1 MGIFMPLVRGFKALR
16 YNVEKIQDLSHV
28 ITPPYDIISPE
39 IRDTLAKRSE
49 YNFVHIDLPVDCSK
63 MNRYERASKLFKDW
77 KDKQIFVKEGKVS
90 AYWLRQRFT
99 DVRGVQMERLTLL
112 ALTEIPDENDT
123 DAQILPHERTF
134 EKPIEDRISLLNA
147 TNAQLS
153 PIFLI
158 FPDKEQ
164 ILRQCFANE
173 IRNGS
178 KAPDLS
184 VVTIDGVLN
193 ELWRTDW
200 SEELTHLFKDK
211 TLYIADGHH
220 RFQTAKKLLQDK
232 KRKYNETKENGN
244 KQSIEPY
251 KYVLTGFVTFEDPGL
266 LIYAPHRVIQELPNV
281 DYEVFFNELSKYFKL
296 SRIEENPVDY
306 LMREQKECN
315 KEEGEKTL
323 HCFGL
328 VVKNKGRFLLELNE
342 HGYNKLI
349 SEEKTRALQD
359 VNVYALHKLLF
370 EEILKLAPDT
380 QLIYEINPFRCIE
393 MVEMEG
399 AEMAFLIN
407 PIYPEVIK
415 KCADNHE
422 FMPQKATYF
431 FPKIPSGLV
440 VYEYTEE
447 SL

>member
-1 MGIFMPLVRGFKALR
+1 MPLVRGFKALR
-16 YNVEKIQDLSHV
+16 YNDDKIPDLSHV
-28 ITPPYDIISPE
+28 VTPPYDIISPE

-77 KDKQIFVKEGKVS
+77 KSKQVLVKDNKVS

-112 ALTEIPDENDT
+112 ALIEIPDESDT
-123 DAQILPHERTF
+123 NAQILPHERTF

-158 FPDKEQ
+158 FSDREQ
-164 ILRQCFANE
+164 VLRQCFFNE
-173 IRNGS
+173 IRNGN
-178 KAPDLS
+178 KEPDLS

-193 ELWRTDW
+193 ELWRMDW
-200 SEELTHLFKDK
+200 SQELTQLFENK

-220 RFQTAKKLLQDK
+220 RFRTAKKFLEDK
-232 KRKYNETKENGN
+232 KRLNETRTDEKR
-244 KQSIEPY
+244 QSIEPY
-251 KYVLTGFVTFEDPGL
+251 KYVLTGFVAFEDPGL
-266 LIYAPHRVIQELPNV
+266 LIYAPHRVIKNLPDI
-281 DYEVFFNELSKYFKL
+281 DYGVFFNELSKYFKV
-296 SRIEENPVDY
+296 SQIKENPVDY
-306 LMREQKECN
+306 LMKEQKECDR
-315 KEEGEKTL
+315 KEDVKSF
-323 HCFGL
+323 HRFGL

-342 HGYNKLI
+342 YGYNKLI
-349 SEEKTRALQD
+349 SKGKTHALQD
-359 VNVYALHKLLF
+359 VNVYVLHKLLF
-370 EEILKLAPDT
+370 EEILKLAPDA
-380 QLIYEINPFRCIE
+380 QLVYEINPFRCIE

-399 AEMAFLIN
+399 SEMAFLVN

-415 KCADNHE
+415 KCAENRE

-440 VYEYTEE
+440 VYEFTEE